1 MSINI
6 QRKEAGDSGWRTIK
20 FQAVT
25 ESVLASQR
33 TMSEGDDVVQKV
45 ITEIRLCVNINDEG
59 EQ

>member
-1 MSINI
+1 MSNNI
-6 QRKEAGDSGWRTIK
+6 QRKPAGDSGWRTIK

-33 TMSEGDDVVQKV
+33 TMSEGDDVVQNV
-45 ITEIRLCVNINDEG
+45 ITEIRPSMNVNDEG